1 MGLVVLSL
9 TIHSLLEMIL
19 LPPNLEPTIISKE
32 TRKYVNHLIFQLHG
46 ERVIDHSIS
55 MAYLK
60 KYLFQLP
67 SEESRLRHCSG
78 KDKYVRHETE
88 KFGIYQNTSEQET
101 YQRSHHRYDDQFL
114 SELMLE
120 TIGNSPH

>member
-19 LPPNLEPTIISKE
+19 LPPNLEPIISKE
-32 TRKYVNHLIFQLHG
+32 TRKYVDHLIFQLHG

-60 KYLFQLP
+60 NYLFQLP
-67 SEESRLRHCSG
+67 SEESRLRYCSG
-78 KDKYVRHETE
+78 KDKYMLDMRQKSLEFTE
-88 KFGIYQNTSEQET
+88 ILQSKKLTRNPITDT
-101 YQRSHHRYDDQFL
+101 
-114 SELMLE
+114 M
-120 TIGNSPH
+120 INSYIRADVGDN